1 MKQST
6 KLLCLVIS
14 LIMAFS
20 CFSVIGSAALNK
32 DSITYDNI
40 DDAAL
45 TKEQVSNLAL
55 LLKYITFCLFK
66 HSYTAIVYKAKIFT
80 NYLQNLCENRLTNL
94 LNGSILLTE
103 LALGC

>member
-20 CFSVIGSAALNK
+20 CFSVIGSAALTQ

-45 TKEQVSNLAL
+45 TKEQVSTLAL
-55 LLKYITFCLFK
+55 DLVDNFFGALNCINLK
-66 HSYTAIVYKAKIFT
+66 
-80 NYLQNLCENRLTNL
+80 ER
-94 LNGSILLTE
+94 
-103 LALGC
+103 